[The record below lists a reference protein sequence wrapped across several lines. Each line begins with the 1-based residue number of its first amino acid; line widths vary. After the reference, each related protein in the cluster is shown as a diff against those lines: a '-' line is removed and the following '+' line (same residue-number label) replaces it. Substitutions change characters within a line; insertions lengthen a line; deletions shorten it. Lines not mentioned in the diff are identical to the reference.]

1 MWKFQVNESGQTDGW
16 NDNGI
21 QTFRS
26 NILKNLAREIIQNSV
41 DARASKSA
49 PAEVE
54 FILDD
59 FDKNL
64 LPDFD
69 QLNDH
74 IENIAKSDAVNEGDS
89 HKKEIDEALK
99 CVEKSKFKVL
109 LISDRN
115 TMGMPHQGVSD
126 TSSAFFRYMKATG
139 SSGGDQSRAGS
150 HGLGKAAPLATTPL
164 RTIFVATSWEEKG
177 VGLKSL
183 FQGRCRLMS
192 RKIDGKIYSGTGF
205 WGDEDYQPVSSL
217 ISSKYDWL
225 KREVRGTTIA
235 VPGFRTQAD
244 REWSSV
250 VTGYIISEFFAAIA
264 RKTLRVKVTDKTTK
278 NITKYEIS
286 SEKINEL
293 FNNNY
298 IKEQMRSYVDRD
310 ISDLQDAEFYS
321 RCLSLDEASAKSEE
335 FEVEGLGKV
344 RLRFIVEENAP
355 RKICFIRKDMKIT
368 EELSAGKSGKSLW
381 RPGHVPAKIKDFGG
395 VVEVLDEDGERLLR
409 SMEPPQ
415 HNRLSIDNMPES
427 DRESGKKVL
436 GALSQKLREI
446 IEEHATAEVLEEKT
460 VSELAEYFYDD
471 SEYDADSAT
480 ISKEMDP
487 NGRLVIR
494 NKPIVQTTS
503 SSDTTNDGT
512 EGGSGGS
519 GGSGGG
525 GGGGHGSGSGSGTGG
540 TGKKKKNPNIPLKH
554 QRLVRTDK
562 NYIANLR
569 VNEPFDGY
577 ISIME
582 LGVDLKQKVKL
593 TGTTKGELS
602 KDGRIK
608 ISKSDFDDNTLKIEL
623 ELHEKPAG
631 GLTIEANKE

>member
-1 MWKFQVNESGQTDGW
+1 
-16 NDNGI
+16 
-21 QTFRS
+21 
-26 NILKNLAREIIQNSV
+26 
-41 DARASKSA
+41 
-49 PAEVE
+49 
-54 FILDD
+54 
-59 FDKNL
+59 
-64 LPDFD
+64 
-69 QLNDH
+69 
-74 IENIAKSDAVNEGDS
+74 
-89 HKKEIDEALK
+89 
-99 CVEKSKFKVL
+99 
-109 LISDRN
+109 
-115 TMGMPHQGVSD
+115 MG
-126 TSSAFFRYMKATG
+126 
-139 SSGGDQSRAGS
+139 
-150 HGLGKAAPLATTPL
+150 
-164 RTIFVATSWEEKG
+164 
-177 VGLKSL
+177 
-183 FQGRCRLMS
+183 
-192 RKIDGKIYSGTGF
+192 
-205 WGDEDYQPVSSL
+205 SL

-225 KREVRGTTIA
+225 KREARGTTIA

-250 VTGYIISEFFAAIA
+250 VAGYIISEFFAAIA

-278 NITKYEIS
+278 KITKYEIT

-293 FNNNY
+293 FKNDY

-321 RCLSLDEASAKSEE
+321 RCLSVEETSAKSEE
-335 FEVEGLGKV
+335 FEVEDLGKV

-381 RPGHVPAKIKDFGG
+381 KPGHVPAKIKDFGG

-427 DRESGKKVL
+427 DRETGKKVL
-436 GALSQKLREI
+436 GALSQKLRKI

-471 SEYDADSAT
+471 SEYDVDSAT

-487 NGRLVIR
+487 NGRLIIR

-503 SSDTTNDGT
+503 SNDTTNDGT
-512 EGGSGGS
+512 EGGSGG
-519 GGSGGG
+519 GGG
-525 GGGGHGSGSGSGTGG
+525 GGGGDGGGHGSGSGSGTGG
-540 TGKKKKNPNIPLKH
+540 SGKKKKNPNIPLKH
-554 QRLVRTDK
+554 QRLVRADK

-569 VNEPFDGY
+569 VKEPFDGY

-582 LGVDLKQKVKL
+582 LGVDLKQKIKL
-593 TGTTKGELS
+593 AGTTKGELS
-602 KDGRIK
+602 KDGRVK

-623 ELHEKPAG
+623 ELLEKPAG
-631 GLTIEANKE
+631 GLTIEANEK